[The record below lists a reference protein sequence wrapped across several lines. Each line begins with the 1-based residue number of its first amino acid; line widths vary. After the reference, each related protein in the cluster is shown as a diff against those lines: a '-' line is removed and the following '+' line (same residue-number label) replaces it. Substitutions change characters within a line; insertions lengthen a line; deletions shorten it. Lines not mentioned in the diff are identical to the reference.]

1 MRSSWP
7 VDVVALNPVSC
18 GAVLWRAGGLLR
30 VTVVVKATFALSA
43 DGDAALLAPEP
54 IEREDRH
61 HDEDPSRSL
70 RAASETA
77 PYLPGAGVVLT
88 GHAHA
93 PRGAPVAA
101 LSARL
106 ALFRDVPLLDKT
118 IHVFGDVAPGSDTPG
133 PFQTMP
139 LVYERARGGSSFPW
153 NPVGL
158 SDASD
163 GARADAPRPAVYS
176 GRTRPNLVNP
186 VSPHRPAAFG
196 PIAPHWPLRRRLF
209 GGVEPRATRLSAQP
223 GSPGADPAAAASAE
237 SAQVLE
243 IPDDFDFRALDPAPF
258 DQQIPFL
265 QGDEW
270 IVMDNLNA
278 GRARVQTRLPSA
290 RARVRRHRVSAA
302 GASGPQ
308 EISLSADMLLI
319 DTDRQIASLVWRGN
333 FAIESQDVIRD
344 IRLFAGVETST
355 VTIPWPDLGDIALSG
370 HARGRA
376 GEAAGP
382 AAGAPRTGAVVH
394 LQEQVTHQNTAPAA
408 SLSGRGAASSA
419 LGRTGPV
426 KMVEMPV
433 LPFGG
438 APAAP
443 RAEPDLSVSG
453 GITGPLGQRMP
464 IPEGMLAQ
472 VGAERARFPLA
483 APGTGASRGEP
494 PIPGAPWSP
503 VPAPPLVR
511 PADPRQVQDDLTLDD
526 LTLDDLTLVD
536 HRQQPVRAAVASEP
550 PPEPHLAAAP
560 RQDSRETTLGPRG
573 ASSEGPFPQH
583 AAAVPPER
591 VSPAVEAAPGP
602 RAEVIPPE
610 RVSLATEAAP
620 RTPVEVV
627 PPERVSRPVE
637 VGSPAAM
644 APPAPGQALAG
655 LEARKHAEA
664 MLAEGRDLDGE
675 DLSGGD
681 LVGLD
686 FSGRSLARCALRGA
700 KLRGAR
706 FTGATLVEA
715 ILEEA
720 DLRGADLS
728 RAVLTN
734 ARADRAELVEAVLEG
749 ADLRGA
755 ALSGANLQRAR
766 LARARGDGATLCA
779 TNLEGADLEEARF
792 AGASFVD
799 ANLRG
804 TKAERGD
811 FTSARFDRADLGG
824 ASFRNAR
831 LASAV
836 LAHARLE
843 LTDLRGADLERANLH
858 GAARRR
864 AKLAG
869 AKVKDIDEA
878 APASPEDIRRP

>member
-1 MRSSWP
+1 MRASWP

-43 DGDAALLAPEP
+43 DGDAALLAADP

-70 RAASETA
+70 RAASDTA

-88 GHAHA
+88 GQAHA

-106 ALFRDVPLLDKT
+106 ALFRDRPLLDKT
-118 IHVFGDVAPGSDTPG
+118 IHVFGDVAPSSDTPG

-139 LVYERARGGSSFPW
+139 LVYERAQGGPSFPW

-163 GARADAPRPAVYS
+163 GARADALRPAMYS

-186 VSPHRPAAFG
+186 ASPHRPAAFG

-209 GGVEPRATRLSAQP
+209 GSFEPRATRLSAQP

-237 SAQVLE
+237 GAQVLE
-243 IPDDFDFRALDPAPF
+243 IPDDFDFRAFNPAPF

-319 DTDRQIASLVWRGN
+319 DADRQTASLVWRGN
-333 FAIESQDVIRD
+333 FAVESQDVIRD
-344 IRLFAGVETST
+344 VRLFAGVETST
-355 VTIPWPDLGDIALSG
+355 VTVPWPEPGDIAPLD
-370 HARGRA
+370 HARRRPGD
-376 GEAAGP
+376 AAGLP
-382 AAGAPRTGAVVH
+382 AAGAPRAGAVMPRE
-394 LQEQVTHQNTAPAA
+394 EQVTHQSTAPVTARA
-408 SLSGRGAASSA
+408 GRGAASSA

-426 KMVEMPV
+426 RKVEMPV

-438 APAAP
+438 VPAAP
-443 RAEPDLSVSG
+443 RDEPDLSVSG

-464 IPEGMLAQ
+464 IPDDMLAQ

-483 APGTGASRGEP
+483 APGTSASRGEP

-503 VPAPPLVR
+503 VPASPLVR
-511 PADPRQVQDDLTLDD
+511 PADPRHVQ
-526 LTLDDLTLVD
+526 DDLTLVD
-536 HRQQPVRAAVASEP
+536 HRQQPERAAVASEL
-550 PPEPHLAAAP
+550 PPELHLAAAP
-560 RQDSRETTLGPRG
+560 RQDSREPTLGPRG
-573 ASSEGPFPQH
+573 ASSEGPFTRY
-583 AAAVPPER
+583 AEVVPPDR
-591 VSPAVEAAPGP
+591 VNPAA
-602 RAEVIPPE
+602 
-610 RVSLATEAAP
+610 EAAP
-620 RTPVEVV
+620 RAPAEVV
-627 PPERVSRPVE
+627 PPERVSRPAE
-637 VGSPAAM
+637 VASPAAM

-655 LEARKHAEA
+655 LEARQRAEA

-681 LVGLD
+681 LAGLD

-715 ILEEA
+715 VLEEA

-728 RAVLTN
+728 QAILTN
-734 ARADRAELVEAVLEG
+734 VRADRAQLVEAVLEE

-755 ALSGANLQRAR
+755 ALSGSNLQQAR
-766 LARARGDGATLCA
+766 LARARGDGANLGA
-779 TNLEGADLEEARF
+779 SNLEGADLEAARF

-804 TKAERGD
+804 VKAERGD

-831 LASAV
+831 LTSAV

-869 AKVKDIDEA
+869 AKMKDIDEA
-878 APASPEDIRRP
+878 APASPEEPGSA

>member
-1 MRSSWP
+1 
-7 VDVVALNPVSC
+7 
-18 GAVLWRAGGLLR
+18 GGLLR

-186 VSPHRPAAFG
+186 ASPHRPAAFG

-223 GSPGADPAAAASAE
+223 GSPGADPAAAAGAE

-333 FAIESQDVIRD
+333 FAIEGQDVIRD

-355 VTIPWPDLGDIALSG
+355 VTIPWPELGDIALSG

-394 LQEQVTHQNTAPAA
+394 LQEQVTHQSTAPAA

-438 APAAP
+438 VPAAP
-443 RAEPDLSVSG
+443 RAEPDVSVSG

-483 APGTGASRGEP
+483 APGTSASRGEP

-511 PADPRQVQDDLTLDD
+511 PADPRHVQDDLTL
-526 LTLDDLTLVD
+526 VD
-536 HRQQPVRAAVASEP
+536 YRQQPVRAAVASEP

-573 ASSEGPFPQH
+573 AASEGPSTRDVEL
-583 AAAVPPER
+583 APPER
-591 VSPAVEAAPGP
+591 VSPAAEAAL
-602 RAEVIPPE
+602 RA
-610 RVSLATEAAP
+610 SA
-620 RTPVEVV
+620 EVV
-627 PPERVSRPVE
+627 PPDRVSRPAE
-637 VGSPAAM
+637 VASPAAT
-644 APPAPGQALAG
+644 APLAPGQALAG
-655 LEARKHAEA
+655 LEARKRAEA
-664 MLAEGRDLDGE
+664 MLAEGRELDGE

-681 LVGLD
+681 LAGLD

-700 KLRGAR
+700 QLRGAR

-728 RAVLTN
+728 QAILTN
-734 ARADRAELVEAVLEG
+734 VRADRAQLVEAVLEG

-755 ALSGANLQRAR
+755 ALSGANLQQAR

-779 TNLEGADLEEARF
+779 GNLEGVDLEEARF

-804 TKAERGD
+804 AQAERGD

-831 LASAV
+831 LTSAV

-869 AKVKDIDEA
+869 AKMKDIDEA
-878 APASPEDIRRP
+878 APASPEDPRRP